1 MYLGVNDE
9 FDKNFQKFR
18 ALFLEKFK
26 NFELKIYTSLHKHV
40 INDQGIPSLNKRQY
54 IIPGFNKIL
63 TEDERELYEYA
74 DK

>member
-1 MYLGVNDE
+1 MFLGVDSD

-18 ALFLEKFK
+18 SLFLEKFK
-26 NFELKIYTSLHKHV
+26 NFELKLYSSLHKQV

-63 TEDERELYEYA
+63 TDGERELYEFV